1 MMALMLVLPTY
12 CQYPK
17 TKVINGDT
25 IVLLLKKQAD
35 EINNNFIYYN
45 QLIDSQK
52 VAIKTSQSS
61 FDSLLNRFSLINC
74 DTTNRMRELYNTNE
88 RLIGYI
94 NEHNKLFKFFDTCT
108 RRELKFYR
116 KYKLITNEYR

>member
-1 MMALMLVLPTY
+1 
-12 CQYPK
+12 
-17 TKVINGDT
+17 
-25 IVLLLKKQAD
+25 VLLLKKQAD
-35 EINNNFIYYN
+35 EINKNFIYYN

-74 DTTNRMRELYNTNE
+74 DTSDRMREVYNTNE

-108 RRELKFYR
+108 HRELKFYR

>member
-1 MMALMLVLPTY
+1 MALMLVLPTY

>member
-1 MMALMLVLPTY
+1 MALMLVLPTY

-45 QLIDSQK
+45 QVIDSQK
-52 VAIKTSQSS
+52 VAIKTYKSS
-61 FDSLLNRFSLINC
+61 FDSLLYRFSLINC
-74 DTTNRMRELYNTNE
+74 DTSDRMREVYNTNE

-108 RRELKFYR
+108 RKELNFYR
-116 KYKLITNEYR
+116 KYKLITNEHR